1 MIEASH
7 EIIDEVHI
15 LGGTAAL
22 LRVRLWEPNQKEAQ
36 FKFKIAASNYDQE
49 FIRDWEFASE
59 EEATEAFH
67 DLCQNAA
74 D

>member
-7 EIIDEVHI
+7 EIIDEIQI

-22 LRVRLWEPNQKEAQ
+22 LKVRLWEPNQKEPE

-49 FIRDWEFASE
+49 FIKDWEFPSE
-59 EEATEAFH
+59 DEAVEAFH
-67 DLCQNAA
+67 DLCQNAP
-74 D
+74 